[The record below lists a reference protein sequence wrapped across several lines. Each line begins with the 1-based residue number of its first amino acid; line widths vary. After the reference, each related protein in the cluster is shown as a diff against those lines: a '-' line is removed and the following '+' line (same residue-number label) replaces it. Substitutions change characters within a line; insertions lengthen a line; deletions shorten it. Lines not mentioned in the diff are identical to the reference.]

1 MSDEQTPSVDD
12 LKEQEKLGSERIV
25 IEEDEVKDAP
35 QKLDIAAEFQKLGRQ
50 FAETLQTAWDSEER
64 KRVEKEVREGVQS
77 FVNEVDQVIREVKTS
92 EKTEKI
98 KGEAEELKTR
108 VESSDI
114 GARARQGIVQGLRW
128 LSEGLGDLANQFT
141 PPEKGGDSAPEKSA
155 DSPEA

>member
-1 MSDEQTPSVDD
+1 MSDEQTPDVDD
-12 LKEQEKLGSERIV
+12 LKAEERAKSERIV
-25 IEEDEVKDAP
+25 IEEDEVKEKP
-35 QKLDIAAEFQKLGRQ
+35 KVDIAAEFQKLGRQ

-64 KRVEKEVREGVQS
+64 KRVEKEVREGMQS

-92 EKTEKI
+92 ETTEKI

-108 VESSDI
+108 VESTDI

-128 LSEGLGDLANQFT
+128 LSEGLGELANQFT
-141 PPEKGGDSAPEKSA
+141 PPEKTDPEAPEKSA

>member
-1 MSDEQTPSVDD
+1 MSDEQTPDVDD
-12 LKEQEKLGSERIV
+12 LKAEERAKSERIV
-25 IEEDEVKDAP
+25 IEEDEVKEKP
-35 QKLDIAAEFQKLGRQ
+35 KVDIAAEFQKLGRQ

-64 KRVEKEVREGVQS
+64 KRVEKEVREGMQS

-92 EKTEKI
+92 ETTEKI

-108 VESSDI
+108 VETTDI

-128 LSEGLGDLANQFT
+128 LSEGLGELANQFT
-141 PPEKGGDSAPEKSA
+141 PPEKTDPEAPEKSA